1 MIISVVGGG
10 LAGSEAAWQASR
22 SGMKVRLYE
31 MRPAKSSAAHKTGC
45 LGELVCSNSLRS
57 DDPVTPSGVLKR
69 ELEMAGSLIME
80 SARINSV
87 PAGSALAVDRNL
99 FSEYISD
106 MIADNPYIEII
117 RKEVSSIPA
126 GCCVVATGPLTSEA
140 MASAIGSLVD
150 SRYLYFHDAI
160 APIVSA
166 DSIDFSK
173 AFYASR
179 YGKGSADY
187 INCPME
193 EDEYNIFYD
202 ELIKADRVNLKEFDN
217 IRVFQ
222 GCMPVEVMAERGRD
236 SLRFGPMKPVG
247 LTDPLTGKMPY
258 AVVQLRAENRYRS
271 AYNMVGFQCRIKWPE
286 QRRVFRLIPGLEH
299 GEFLRYGS
307 IHRNTFINSPLFISN
322 DLSFSARSDV
332 YIAGQLSGVEGYL
345 ESTAIGL
352 VAGINASGNLLGLKY
367 VPVPE
372 TTAHGAL
379 VRYITESGSRNFQ
392 PGNINIGLFPPLD
405 GKIKDKKLKRKKIA
419 ERALQDWREYLDKL
433 KDR

>member
-258 AVVQLRAENRYRS
+258 EIGRAH
-271 AYNMVGFQCRIKWPE
+271 V
-286 QRRVFRLIPGLEH
+286 
-299 GEFLRYGS
+299 
-307 IHRNTFINSPLFISN
+307 
-322 DLSFSARSDV
+322 
-332 YIAGQLSGVEGYL
+332 
-345 ESTAIGL
+345 
-352 VAGINASGNLLGLKY
+352 
-367 VPVPE
+367 
-372 TTAHGAL
+372 
-379 VRYITESGSRNFQ
+379 
-392 PGNINIGLFPPLD
+392 
-405 GKIKDKKLKRKKIA
+405 
-419 ERALQDWREYLDKL
+419 
-433 KDR
+433 